1 MPVLPMLLAATVAAG
16 PAPGPQTEDPA
27 DEATDGAEDPDPDT
41 GEPESRLEESED
53 PSSARERRFM
63 IGLEAV
69 GLQAPALDTPVVDI
83 DPRFVGE
90 TVAMGGLGAFGR
102 WRIVPLVA
110 VDLGVRSGS
119 VRYRD
124 DRGGPEN
131 LISQDLLLAE
141 AGLNLF
147 VARGEVGHLG
157 LEAGGGGMYNR
168 IRYELGEDSE
178 RSTQSFGSGF
188 VRAGVGAELLTRRVA
203 FVFSLRVYGVMTNR
217 ESARSEGPAFEGL
230 PDRSKLAAVPALQT
244 FVVGSLG
251 VAYRF

>member
-1 MPVLPMLLAATVAAG
+1 MPVLEMLLAATVAAG
-16 PAPGPQTEDPA
+16 PAPGPETEEAPAPSTA
-27 DEATDGAEDPDPDT
+27 DEEAGET
-41 GEPESRLEESED
+41 GETGEESGLEESKD
-53 PSSARERRFM
+53 PAAARERRFM

-69 GLQAPALDTPVVDI
+69 GLQAPALDTPIVDI

-110 VDLGVRSGS
+110 IDLGVRSGS

-124 DRGGPEN
+124 DRGGPET

-141 AGLNLF
+141 AGLDLF
-147 VARGEVGHLG
+147 VARGDVGHLG

-203 FVFSLRVYGVMTNR
+203 FVFSLRVYGVMTDR
-217 ESARSEGPAFEGL
+217 DSAKNEGPAFDGL
-230 PDRSKLAAVPALQT
+230 PNRSKRAAVPALQT